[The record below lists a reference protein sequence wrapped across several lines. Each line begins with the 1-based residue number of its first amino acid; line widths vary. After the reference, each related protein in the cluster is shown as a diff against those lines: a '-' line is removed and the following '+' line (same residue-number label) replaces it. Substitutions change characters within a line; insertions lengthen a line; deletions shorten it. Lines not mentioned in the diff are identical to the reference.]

1 MLKNAEWEAVRDL
14 LAERAAPA
22 VTEDVVLDECAGRV
36 LGYDLKAEEAVPP
49 FDRSAYD
56 GYALRAEDVRTASGE
71 NPVTLQITETI
82 PAGETARRSVE
93 AGYAAH
99 LMTGAAIPSGADC
112 VINFER
118 TEYTENTVTLFA
130 PLREGENIVRRGE
143 DVQKGEVLAA
153 AGTMIDAG
161 LAGTLAAQ
169 GRGRVTVFR
178 KPAVGIISTGNE
190 LVTPGME
197 QTEGKIRDANG
208 PAFTAL
214 LAGEG
219 CQVQNLGVCGDDA
232 AEIERQI
239 RLGLDTCDAL
249 LLTGGVSVGDWDVT
263 PEAMERCGVKMLVR
277 GVNMKPGMA
286 CAFGEKDGKLI
297 FGLSGNPASALTNYY
312 ACVMPAI
319 RKLTGRRDLIPERM
333 IMHLKEDVKKKSPSV
348 RFLRGRLDLKDGLVG
363 FVPSFGQGNV
373 MLADM
378 IGCNAFAVIPAGSGA
393 LPAGTRVT
401 GFQV

>member
-1 MLKNAEWEAVRDL
+1 MLKNADWEAVRDL
-14 LAERAAPA
+14 LTERAAPA
-22 VTEDVVLDECAGRV
+22 MTERVLLDECAGRI
-36 LGYDLKAEEAVPP
+36 LGYDLKAEEDVPP

-56 GYALRAEDVRTASGE
+56 GYALRAKDVRTASGE

-118 TEYTENTVTLFA
+118 TEFTEKTVTFFA
-130 PLREGENIVRRGE
+130 PLKEGENIVRRGE
-143 DVQKGEVLAA
+143 DVQKGELLAA
-153 AGTMIDAG
+153 RGSVIDAG

-169 GRGRVTVFR
+169 GYSRVKVFR
-178 KPAVGIISTGNE
+178 KPTVGVISTGNE
-190 LVTPGME
+190 LVTPGKE
-197 QTEGKIRDANG
+197 QKEGKIRDANG
-208 PAFTAL
+208 PAFTAM
-214 LAGEG
+214 LAREG
-219 CQVQNLGVCGDDA
+219 CQVQNLGVCRDET
-232 AEIERQI
+232 AEIEQRI
-239 RLGLDTCDAL
+239 RRGLETCDAL

-263 PEAMERCGVKMLVR
+263 PEAMERCGVKILVR

>member
-1 MLKNAEWEAVRDL
+1 MLKNADWEAVRDL
-14 LAERAAPA
+14 LTERAAPA
-22 VTEDVVLDECAGRV
+22 MTERVLLDECAGRI
-36 LGYDLKAEEAVPP
+36 LGYDLKAEEDVPP

-118 TEYTENTVTLFA
+118 TEFTEKTVTFFA
-130 PLREGENIVRRGE
+130 PLKEGENIVRRGE
-143 DVQKGEVLAA
+143 DVQKGELLAA
-153 AGTMIDAG
+153 RGSVIDAG
-161 LAGTLAAQ
+161 LAGTLAAH
-169 GRGRVTVFR
+169 GYSRVKVFR
-178 KPAVGIISTGNE
+178 KPTVGVISTGNE
-190 LVTPGME
+190 LVTPGKE
-197 QTEGKIRDANG
+197 QKEGKIRDANG

-214 LAGEG
+214 LAREG
-219 CQVQNLGVCGDDA
+219 CQVQNLGVCRDET
-232 AEIERQI
+232 AEIEQRI
-239 RLGLDTCDAL
+239 RRGLETCDAL

-319 RKLTGRRDLIPERM
+319 RKLTGRRDLIPERI

-348 RFLRGRLDLKDGLVG
+348 RFLRGRLDLKDGRVD
-363 FVPSFGQGNV
+363 FVPSIGQGNV